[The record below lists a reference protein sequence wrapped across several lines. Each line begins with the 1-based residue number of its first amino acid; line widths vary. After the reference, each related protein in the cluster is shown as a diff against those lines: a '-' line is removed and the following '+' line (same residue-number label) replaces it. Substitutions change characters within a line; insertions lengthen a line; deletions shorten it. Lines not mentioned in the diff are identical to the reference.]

1 MLHPAVIMRYLC
13 RLCLLRLLMTLWL
26 GDPLALAAD
35 APRLAVLDFDY
46 VAADRDAAHLGKG
59 LQQMLTTD
67 LEKVAGL
74 PMVER
79 GRLRD
84 ILGELK
90 LSETPYV
97 DAQEAVKVGR
107 LAGATHLVTGS
118 IVIDSGTMR
127 IDMRI
132 VAVETGKVLFAE
144 EVAGERDAFWELEK
158 DIVKLTIE
166 RLGLKPTAA
175 ERAALSRVHTPR
187 FDNFT
192 AFSQAIDLADRK
204 QYSAAVAVLK
214 RLSEADEEFV
224 LAKATLAEYEQLL
237 QKLEARALALQ
248 DEKEQLVLSEATE
261 QAKHESAAL
270 TDLERL
276 VQAQC
281 RSPQERLR
289 RSEAIYLLA
298 EAYSGYTYC
307 PGLRKVADRFAMAR
321 AATYYSRLYWREA
334 VDLFPEAPPIASSFY
349 EPAFGPRNPTDFFK
363 AAQPRQLTE
372 QKAQDLRLF
381 CAKSDRYF
389 EHILDSVS
397 VTRLDGFCNR
407 LEVDL
412 PQRIRVVE
420 TVLTMLSKEKRIVLH
435 DEDDE
440 RTICNLW
447 SYLANCYRG
456 NADFAGSTACFT
468 KLALRHKDADQVRA
482 VTKEVELDKRL
493 AEAFRSNPDKA
504 YAEECARL
512 FWAEDYLHR
521 SMQSDFLLE
530 LVSEP
535 PGKNFGRKGGER
547 GLRGAV
553 RAKRAMRFGYAAE
566 GSEAFS
572 YRMCDVPAWLVRKG
586 EADVVTGP
594 RKDPYA
600 FDELVYFEN
609 KLHPSSVRD
618 GKVHCPTF
626 FIFGGSRTNHVDLG
640 TTFDVRRPG
649 EWQQWV
655 RSEEDFLQAIDLS
668 EDLDVMQ
675 VGLVFGVRDIYSESR
690 KVYPMT
696 GEAIVLRRGRI
707 EHLRFT
713 ESNDEPGKTSHPEP
727 FRWDLISQQPCKP
740 PPVRHV
746 HSLGIS
752 LHGDRVTVKVYG
764 ETYNFTRA
772 APDPGFVG
780 VVIQGPGYVK
790 LSRLAMGSDTPAA
803 DTQTP

>member
-1 MLHPAVIMRYLC
+1 MRHLC

-26 GDPLALAAD
+26 GDPLVLAAD

-192 AFSQAIDLADRK
+192 AFSQAINLADRK
-204 QYSAAVAVLK
+204 QYPAAVAVLK
-214 RLSEADEEFV
+214 KLSEADEDFV

-248 DEKEQLVLSEATE
+248 EQQEQLVLSTATD
-261 QAKHESAAL
+261 QAKTESAAL
-270 TDLERL
+270 ASLARL
-276 VQAQC
+276 VDRQSA
-281 RSPQERLR
+281 SPQDRLR
-289 RSEAIYLLA
+289 RCEAIYLLA
-298 EAYSGYTYC
+298 KAYSGSNYC
-307 PGLRKVADRFAMAR
+307 PGLRKVADHFAMAR
-321 AATYYSRLYWREA
+321 AASHYSRLYWNEA
-334 VDLFPEAPPIASSFY
+334 VDQFPDAPPIASS
-349 EPAFGPRNPTDFFK
+349 EFGPGGQADFFK

-372 QKAQDLRLF
+372 DEAKYLRLF
-381 CAKSDRYF
+381 CVKSDRYF
-389 EHILDSVS
+389 EDVLDSVNITS
-397 VTRLDGFCNR
+397 LDAFCNH

-420 TVLTMLSKEKRIVLH
+420 TILSMLSKEKRVVVH

-440 RTICNLW
+440 QAICNLW

-468 KLALRHKDADQVRA
+468 KLALRRKDSDGVRA
-482 VTKEVELDKRL
+482 ITKEVDLDKRL
-493 AEAFRSNPDKA
+493 AEAFKKCPDTA

-512 FWAEDYLHR
+512 FWAEDHLHR
-521 SMQSDFLLE
+521 GMKADFLLE
-530 LVSEP
+530 LVSET
-535 PGKNFGRKGGER
+535 PGKSFNREGGEL

-553 RAKRAMRFGYAAE
+553 RANRAMRFGYATE
-566 GSEAFS
+566 GYEAFS

-586 EADVVTGP
+586 EADVITGP

-600 FDELVYFEN
+600 FDELEYFES
-609 KLHPSSVRD
+609 KLHPTSARD
-618 GKVHCPTF
+618 GKKHCPTF
-626 FIFGGSRTNHVDLG
+626 LIVGGPKTDRGDLKI
-640 TTFDVRRPG
+640 TFDVRRPG
-649 EWQQWV
+649 EWQRWEKY
-655 RSEEDFLQAIDLS
+655 EEDFLAAIDLS
-668 EDLDVMQ
+668 EELDLMQ
-675 VGLVFGVRDIYSESR
+675 VGVIFGVRDVNNESR
-690 KVYPMT
+690 KAYPMT

-707 EHLRFT
+707 EHARFS
-713 ESNDEPGKTSHPEP
+713 EANDEPGETSHATP
-727 FRWDLISQQPCKP
+727 FRWDLIAQQPCKG
-740 PPVRHV
+740 PVNQV
-746 HSLGIS
+746 HALGVS
-752 LHGDRVTVKVYG
+752 LHGEVVTVTAYG
-764 ETYNFTRA
+764 EKYNFKRA
-772 APDPGFVG
+772 AADPGFAG

-790 LSRLAMGSDTPAA
+790 LSGLAFGDETPATA
-803 DTQTP
+803 PKPP